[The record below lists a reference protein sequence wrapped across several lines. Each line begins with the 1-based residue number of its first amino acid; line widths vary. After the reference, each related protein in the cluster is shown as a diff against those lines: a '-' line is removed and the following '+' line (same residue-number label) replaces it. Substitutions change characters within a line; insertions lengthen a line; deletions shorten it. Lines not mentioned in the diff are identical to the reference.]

1 MRGLNT
7 RSLTLAA
14 LFVMVGCARDPNK
27 EEAAEG
33 NGGGVP
39 STPASDLP
47 GHGSLAQD
55 NTTKEGPRLLPAEVY
70 IQVYLDIFGGLSPLA
85 AELASRGKDGSAL
98 FDTWRDYLASLGMP
112 DYEKDI
118 GRVTQ
123 TNAMMLSSF
132 ERVGIALCDRAAE
145 RELDAAARPPLATRT
160 VFAFEPTPAA
170 PTEAEFAQRFDVMH
184 RTFIGYPAA
193 LAETARITR
202 FYELYKST
210 VSKHAAKGAATSGLL
225 PANAGWAAVCYGLV
239 RHPEFHTY

>member
-1 MRGLNT
+1 MRKA
-7 RSLTLAA
+7 LAFAFIA
-14 LFVMVGCARDPNK
+14 LLGCAKDPERDPAT
-27 EEAAEG
+27 EAA
-33 NGGGVP
+33 NNGVP
-39 STPASDLP
+39 ATPASDLP

-70 IQVYLDIFGGLSPLA
+70 IQAYLDIFGGLSPLA
-85 AELASRGKDGSAL
+85 AELASRGKEGSAL
-98 FDTWRDYLASLGMP
+98 FDTWRDYMASLGMP

-123 TNAMMLSSF
+123 TNAMMLATF

-145 RELDAAARPPLATRT
+145 RELDAAPRPALATRT

-170 PTEAEFAQRFDVMH
+170 PTEAEFAARFDVMH
-184 RTFIGYPAA
+184 RTFIGYPAS
-193 LAETARITR
+193 LAETPRISR
-202 FYELYKST
+202 FYALYKDT
-210 VSKHAAKGAATSGLL
+210 VAKHSEKGAPTSGLT